1 MSKKGYFS
9 RYNVII
15 KTLKKKPYSSY
26 EELRQKVIEYEELMS
41 SGMGDLN
48 LDISQRTLQRDIKD
62 IREMMGVD
70 IRYSKKQG
78 EKGYYISQ
86 SQYRDISFQ
95 QMMESFDL
103 LNTLQMSRDNEQYIY
118 FDNKKPKGTE
128 HMMGL
133 LHAIKNKKRVCFDYE
148 KFWDENEENRC
159 VDPYALKEYDGRWY
173 VLAKDRKDAFVK
185 TFGLD
190 RMQNLDITNEAIETP
205 IDFDIEEYFRYSFGI
220 VSSLGQKPQEIILSF
235 DPFQGKY
242 IKSLPLHDSQ
252 EILIDNDKEL
262 RIRMKLF
269 ITIEL
274 VMKILSFGENVKVLK
289 PKELVKKI
297 QSKLKS
303 TLGLY
308 H

>member
-15 KTLKKKPYSSY
+15 KTLKQKPYSTY
-26 EELRQKVIEYEELMS
+26 EALRQKVIAYEELMS

-48 LDISQRTLQRDIKD
+48 LDFSLRTLQRDIKE
-62 IREMMGVD
+62 IREMMGID
-70 IRYSKKQG
+70 IRFSKKKG
-78 EKGYYISQ
+78 EKGYYISEN
-86 SQYRDISFQ
+86 QYRNISFQ

-148 KFWDENEENRC
+148 KFWDEKKERRS

-173 VLAKDRKDAFVK
+173 VLAKDKKDAFVK

-190 RMQNLDITNEAIETP
+190 RMQNLEISEEGIDTA
-205 IDFDIEEYFRYSFGI
+205 IDFDIDEYFRYSFGI
-220 VSSLGQKPQEIILSF
+220 VSSLGQKPEEIILSF

-252 EILIDNDKEL
+252 EILINNEKEL
-262 RIRMKLF
+262 RIRLKLF
-269 ITIEL
+269 ISIEL
-274 VMKILSFGENVKVLK
+274 EMKILSYGENVKVLK
-289 PKELVKKI
+289 PIGFAKKI
-297 QSKLKS
+297 QLRLKNN
-303 TLGLY
+303 LVFY
-308 H
+308 K